1 MIFFSHV
8 LFLKTDFFISINK
21 NMNYLKDD
29 IVFMIDEFLT
39 NKESIYLTSLNKHFR
54 ICYKIRY
61 KTLLRALIQKQ
72 YQEGIRDGF
81 TLLLDN
87 INPRELPVNNINGF
101 FMDDPLSITDPWYNS
116 ALTMNRILD
125 KIIIISSRY
134 N

>member
-1 MIFFSHV
+1 
-8 LFLKTDFFISINK
+8 
-21 NMNYLKDD
+21 MNYLKDD

-39 NKESIYLTSLNKHFR
+39 NKESIYITSLNKHFR

-87 INPRELPVNNINGF
+87 MNPNILPSNNITGF
-101 FMDDPLSITDPWYNS
+101 FMDDPLQSNDEWYNS
-116 ALTMNRILD
+116 AQRMNIIIN

>member
-1 MIFFSHV
+1 
-8 LFLKTDFFISINK
+8 
-21 NMNYLKDD
+21 MNYLKDD

-87 INPRELPVNNINGF
+87 INPTELPVNNINGF
-101 FMDDPLSITDPWYNS
+101 FMDDPLHITDPWYNS